1 MKRISE
7 IIITIIVLGVIVYSF
22 GVKADRDQL
31 ILTGKEIMLELAPV
45 DPLSLL
51 QGQYLII
58 DFKLEDAEIEVDEN
72 EINSNKVNYGYRHHR
87 IVLSYNESGVA
98 KFNRFEDDQPLNS
111 DELLFKVRRAIRRN
125 NTKYFYKID
134 VSQNSFLIEE
144 NTEKKYEEK
153 AKYGVFKVGPDG
165 DYVLVDLADKDLNR
179 LTEIKA
185 Q

>member
-58 DFKLEDAEIEVDEN
+58 DFKLEDAEIEFDEN
-72 EINSNKVNYGYRHHR
+72 EINSEKVSYGYRHHR
-87 IVLSYNESGVA
+87 IVLSYNELGVA

-153 AKYGVFKVGPDG
+153 AKYGVFRVGPDG
-165 DYVLVDLADKDLNR
+165 DYVLVDLADKDLNK
-179 LTEIKA
+179 LTVVKP

>member
-1 MKRISE
+1 M
-7 IIITIIVLGVIVYSF
+7 
-22 GVKADRDQL
+22 
-31 ILTGKEIMLELAPV
+31 
-45 DPLSLL
+45 
-51 QGQYLII
+51 
-58 DFKLEDAEIEVDEN
+58 EDAEIEVDEN
-72 EINSNKVNYGYRHHR
+72 EINSDKVSYGYRHHR

-153 AKYGVFKVGPDG
+153 AKYGVFRVGPDG
-165 DYVLVDLADKDLNR
+165 DYVLVDLADKDLNK
-179 LTEIKA
+179 LTVKKE

>member
-1 MKRISE
+1 M
-7 IIITIIVLGVIVYSF
+7 
-22 GVKADRDQL
+22 
-31 ILTGKEIMLELAPV
+31 
-45 DPLSLL
+45 
-51 QGQYLII
+51 
-58 DFKLEDAEIEVDEN
+58 EDAEIEVDEN
-72 EINSNKVNYGYRHHR
+72 EINSDKVNYGYRHHR

-125 NTKYFYKID
+125 NTKYFFKID

-165 DYVLVDLADKDLNR
+165 DYVLVDLADKDLNK
-179 LTEIKA
+179 LTVIKE